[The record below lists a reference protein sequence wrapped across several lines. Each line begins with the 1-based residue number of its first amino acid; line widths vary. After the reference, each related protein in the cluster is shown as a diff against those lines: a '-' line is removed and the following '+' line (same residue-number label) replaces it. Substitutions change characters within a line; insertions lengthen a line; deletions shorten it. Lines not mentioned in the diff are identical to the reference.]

1 MTSRDHQWCYKLL
14 SRALSVEEES
24 DLITWCEENFGRID
38 QQWTG
43 YFLGR
48 SPERCALVMI
58 DTPADAVLFTMVWQ

>member
-1 MTSRDHQWCYKLL
+1 MTGPDRQWCHTLM

-24 DLITWCEENFGRID
+24 DLITWCEVNFGSIN

-48 SPERCALVMI
+48 SPDRCALMMI
-58 DTPADAVLFTMVWQ
+58 DRLADAVLFTMVWQ